1 LAVATAWCRAFI
13 LASAPSMQA
22 GDGLQGEEQQEAE
35 GGGHG
40 DCDY

>member
-1 LAVATAWCRAFI
+1 
-13 LASAPSMQA
+13 MQA